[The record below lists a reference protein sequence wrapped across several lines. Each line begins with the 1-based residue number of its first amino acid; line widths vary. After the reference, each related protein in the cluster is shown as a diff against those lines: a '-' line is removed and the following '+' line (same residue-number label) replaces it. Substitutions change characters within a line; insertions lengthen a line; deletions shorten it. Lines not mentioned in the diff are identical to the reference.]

1 MADATPL
8 NKECVPSQ
16 TNGPDAL
23 DETLKRL
30 SNKPG
35 VKATVILDRV
45 TGAILRTSGQLSSF
59 NAATLQTSG
68 GGSFSGEGAAAQ
80 QQQNG
85 EEQPQGLEDFA
96 AKVWNWVNASGTLV
110 LDLDTEYMTHR
121 RLEESR
127 GLTHDVGIDRRF
139 TDLSLL
145 ASPIGRP
152 SGGFALAKL
161 EGQRVRI
168 DMLIGRLQDHR
179 IYKYAGKGNRETLLQ
194 AAKLQALRT
203 YTHMEN
209 KQGGKER

>member
-1 MADATPL
+1 MADA
-8 NKECVPSQ
+8 VS

-68 GGSFSGEGAAAQ
+68 QGSFSGEGAAAQQQQ

-110 LDLDTEYMTHR
+110 LDLDTEDE
-121 RLEESR
+121 LK
-127 GLTHDVGIDRRF
+127 
-139 TDLSLL
+139 LL
-145 ASPIGRP
+145 R
-152 SGGFALAKL
+152 
-161 EGQRVRI
+161 
-168 DMLIGRLQDHR
+168 
-179 IYKYAGKGNRETLLQ
+179 
-194 AAKLQALRT
+194 LRT
-203 YTHMEN
+203 K
-209 KQGGKER
+209 KQELVIVPDPKYLLIVVHDTPPA

>member
-1 MADATPL
+1 MADATP
-8 NKECVPSQ
+8 

-110 LDLDTEYMTHR
+110 LNLDTEGRADH
-121 RLEESR
+121 LEQDE
-127 GLTHDVGIDRRF
+127 LK
-139 TDLSLL
+139 LL
-145 ASPIGRP
+145 R
-152 SGGFALAKL
+152 
-161 EGQRVRI
+161 
-168 DMLIGRLQDHR
+168 
-179 IYKYAGKGNRETLLQ
+179 
-194 AAKLQALRT
+194 LRT
-203 YTHMEN
+203 K
-209 KQGGKER
+209 KQELVIVPDPKYLLIVVHDTPPA

>member
-1 MADATPL
+1 MTDTTP
-8 NKECVPSQ
+8 

-35 VKATVILDRV
+35 VKATVILDRI

-96 AKVWNWVNASGTLV
+96 AKVWNWVNASGALV
-110 LDLDTEYMTHR
+110 LDLDTEVR
-121 RLEESR
+121 RGIRSR
-127 GLTHDVGIDRRF
+127 RQTAERVF
-139 TDLSLL
+139 TPERS
-145 ASPIGRP
+145 AGT
-152 SGGFALAKL
+152 
-161 EGQRVRI
+161 
-168 DMLIGRLQDHR
+168 DHR
-179 IYKYAGKGNRETLLQ
+179 EQDELKLLR
-194 AAKLQALRT
+194 LRT
-203 YTHMEN
+203 K
-209 KQGGKER
+209 KQELVIVPDPKYLLIVVHDTPPA

>member
-1 MADATPL
+1 MADATP
-8 NKECVPSQ
+8 

-110 LDLDTEYMTHR
+110 LNLDTEVR
-121 RLEESR
+121 RVTR
-127 GLTHDVGIDRRF
+127 
-139 TDLSLL
+139 
-145 ASPIGRP
+145 SP
-152 SGGFALAKL
+152 
-161 EGQRVRI
+161 
-168 DMLIGRLQDHR
+168 
-179 IYKYAGKGNRETLLQ
+179 AG
-194 AAKLQALRT
+194 
-203 YTHMEN
+203 
-209 KQGGKER
+209 

>member
-1 MADATPL
+1 MADATP
-8 NKECVPSQ
+8 

-110 LDLDTEYMTHR
+110 LNLDTEDE
-121 RLEESR
+121 LK
-127 GLTHDVGIDRRF
+127 
-139 TDLSLL
+139 LL
-145 ASPIGRP
+145 R
-152 SGGFALAKL
+152 
-161 EGQRVRI
+161 
-168 DMLIGRLQDHR
+168 
-179 IYKYAGKGNRETLLQ
+179 
-194 AAKLQALRT
+194 LRT
-203 YTHMEN
+203 K
-209 KQGGKER
+209 KQELVIVPDPKYLLIVVHDTPPA

>member
-96 AKVWNWVNASGTLV
+96 AKVWNWVNVSGTLV
-110 LDLDTEYMTHR
+110 LDLDTEDE
-121 RLEESR
+121 LK
-127 GLTHDVGIDRRF
+127 
-139 TDLSLL
+139 LL
-145 ASPIGRP
+145 R
-152 SGGFALAKL
+152 
-161 EGQRVRI
+161 
-168 DMLIGRLQDHR
+168 
-179 IYKYAGKGNRETLLQ
+179 
-194 AAKLQALRT
+194 LRT
-203 YTHMEN
+203 K
-209 KQGGKER
+209 KQELVIVPDPKYLLIVVHDTPPA

>member
-1 MADATPL
+1 MADATP
-8 NKECVPSQ
+8 

-80 QQQNG
+80 QQNG

-110 LDLDTEYMTHR
+110 LDLDTEDE
-121 RLEESR
+121 LK
-127 GLTHDVGIDRRF
+127 
-139 TDLSLL
+139 LL
-145 ASPIGRP
+145 R
-152 SGGFALAKL
+152 
-161 EGQRVRI
+161 
-168 DMLIGRLQDHR
+168 
-179 IYKYAGKGNRETLLQ
+179 
-194 AAKLQALRT
+194 LRT
-203 YTHMEN
+203 K
-209 KQGGKER
+209 KQELVIVPDPKYLLIVVHDTPPA